1 MLRWLFV
8 TEGDAGYVPC
18 ESTVGLTEGSF
29 HRAGELMAMSLAQGG
44 PPPNFLSKWV
54 YDHLSSGIRGVEVDF
69 ARLRESSFGHVAEKV
84 RQFYV
89 RVRYNFFTKLSSVP
103 PPSHPDPHPHPLAP
117 ETVFFNKIIYFYCT
131 VSMTFCSYYIL
142 PLTILLVC

>member
-1 MLRWLFV
+1 MLRRLFV

-18 ESTVGLTEGSF
+18 ESTVALTEGSF

-54 YDHLSSGIRGVEVDF
+54 YDYLSSGIRGVEVDF

-89 RVRYNFFTKLSSVP
+89 RVRYNFFTKLSSAP
-103 PPSHPDPHPHPLAP
+103 PPLPPRPSSTPPCPRNC
-117 ETVFFNKIIYFYCT
+117 FFY
-131 VSMTFCSYYIL
+131 
-142 PLTILLVC
+142 